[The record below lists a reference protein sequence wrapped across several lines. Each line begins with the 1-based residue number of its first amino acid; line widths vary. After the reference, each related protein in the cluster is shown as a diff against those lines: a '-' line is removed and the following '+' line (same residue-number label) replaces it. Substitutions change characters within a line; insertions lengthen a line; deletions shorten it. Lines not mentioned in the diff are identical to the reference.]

1 MTSLFHPY
9 NFLQDTLTDE
19 ITDID
24 ISVSRAA
31 YTAYCTQNDSVTQAL
46 GQLVDLSNID
56 NTTVPLIDMI
66 NSYVPDSALNSHSFT
81 ETYTQNPDEL
91 IESILEAARLAPT
104 AMDKQPVHVWVVR
117 TEEALE
123 KLGKATQYLYDSKLV
138 FMVGCNPSE
147 AWVRKYDGKN
157 GAEVD
162 AAIVGT
168 HIMMEAA
175 DLGLGS
181 VWVGS
186 FNPAVIA
193 AEFPELA
200 GWEVVALFPIGYPAG
215 GPSPRHSERKNIEE
229 LASEL

>member
-1 MTSLFHPY
+1 MAKKLIQRLS
-9 NFLQDTLTDE
+9 
-19 ITDID
+19 D
-24 ISVSRAA
+24 ISNIHHRAA
-31 YTAYCTQNDSVTQAL
+31 FTDVLKHTAPKPSQFLTLAGARFSCRSFD
-46 GQLVDLSNID
+46 GR
-56 NTTVPLIDMI
+56 TV
-66 NSYVPDSALNSHSFT
+66 
-81 ETYTQNPDEL
+81 PDEL

-117 TEEALE
+117 TEEALG

-138 FMVGCNPSE
+138 FMVGCDPSK

-157 GAEVD
+157 GAEID

-175 DLGLGS
+175 DLGLGC

-186 FNPAVIA
+186 FDPAVIA
-193 AEFPELA
+193 EEFPELA
-200 GWEVVALFPIGYPAG
+200 GWKVVALFPIGYPAG